1 MISYPADKRERERE
15 RESTSG
21 KFYETNKS
29 GRN

>member
-1 MISYPADKRERERE
+1 MISYPADKRERE